1 MKNWKIKNKPLV
13 SLFFQIC
20 CFHAGK
26 VIKMN
31 TMKNINYYRENDMQ
45 HKAKILCLIKLIV
58 YFHLYFHPKIKQA
71 RSTEKDIK
79 CDEFF
84 LIVIVFCSILDNY
97 IS

>member
-1 MKNWKIKNKPLV
+1 MKN
-13 SLFFQIC
+13 
-20 CFHAGK
+20 
-26 VIKMN
+26 
-31 TMKNINYYRENDMQ
+31 TNYYRENDMQ

-84 LIVIVFCSILDNY
+84 LIVIVFCSILDDY

>member
-1 MKNWKIKNKPLV
+1 MKNWKIKNKTPV

-20 CFHAGK
+20 CFHTEK
-26 VIKMN
+26 VIKVN
-31 TMKNINYYRENDMQ
+31 SMKNINYYRENDMQ

-84 LIVIVFCSILDNY
+84 LIVIVFCSILDDY

>member
-1 MKNWKIKNKPLV
+1 
-13 SLFFQIC
+13 
-20 CFHAGK
+20 
-26 VIKMN
+26 
-31 TMKNINYYRENDMQ
+31 MQ

-84 LIVIVFCSILDNY
+84 LIVIVFCSILDDY